1 MVEQLITEIF
11 TQSDV
16 RSALS
21 QLRKVLKDAPE
32 KKALCAEEEFLS
44 RLFDLLS
51 HEDGKTR
58 KNTALLL
65 GDLAD
70 TMPDHMKAKAP
81 KFLWV

>member
-32 KKALCAEEEFLS
+32 KRALCAEEEQDQKEYSSFTGGFGGYNARS
-44 RLFDLLS
+44 Y
-51 HEDGKTR
+51 EGKGSKIFVGR
-58 KNTALLL
+58 I
-65 GDLAD
+65 
-70 TMPDHMKAKAP
+70 
-81 KFLWV
+81 